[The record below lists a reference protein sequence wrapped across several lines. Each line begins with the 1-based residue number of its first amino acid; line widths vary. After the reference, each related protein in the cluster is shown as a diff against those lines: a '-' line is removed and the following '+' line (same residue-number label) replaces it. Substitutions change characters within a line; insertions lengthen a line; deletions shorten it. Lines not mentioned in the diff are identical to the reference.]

1 MYPMKNLKSGII
13 CLLFILACAVAEA
26 QSDLVREP
34 DNNRPSLF
42 HQLPQRLN
50 CRLPNL
56 QTLLEL
62 QPGQQVNINI
72 ADNLNFQGVVAS
84 VANKEGG
91 RINSVVIRS
100 TNFKGAALSFSK
112 VIKEDGSIQYA
123 GRIISFQHGD
133 AYEIQFENGQY
144 VFLKKGFYDL
154 VNE

>member
-1 MYPMKNLKSGII
+1 MKNLKTGII
-13 CLLFILACAVAEA
+13 CLLFILACNAAEA

-42 HQLPQRLN
+42 QQLPQRLN
-50 CRLPNL
+50 CRLQNL
-56 QTLLEL
+56 QSLLEL

-144 VFLKKGFYDL
+144 VLLKKGFYDL

>member
-1 MYPMKNLKSGII
+1 MKNLKTGII
-13 CLLFILACAVAEA
+13 CLLFILACTVAEA

-34 DNNRPSLF
+34 DNHRPSLF
-42 HQLPQRLN
+42 QQLPQSLN
-50 CRLPNL
+50 CRLTNL
-56 QTLLEL
+56 QSLLEL

-133 AYEIQFENGQY
+133 AYEIQFEKGQY
-144 VFLKKGFYDL
+144 VLIKKGFYDL

>member
-1 MYPMKNLKSGII
+1 MKNLKTGII
-13 CLLFILACAVAEA
+13 CLLFILACTAAEA

-42 HQLPQRLN
+42 QQLPQRLN

-56 QTLLEL
+56 QSLLQA
-62 QPGQQVNINI
+62 QPGQQININI

-84 VANKEGG
+84 IANKEGG

-100 TNFKGAALSFSK
+100 TNFKGAALTFSK
-112 VIKEDGSIQYA
+112 VINEDGSIHYA
-123 GRIISFQHGD
+123 GRIISFEHGD
-133 AYEIQFENGQY
+133 AYEIQFEKGQY
-144 VFLKKGFYDL
+144 VLIKKGFYDL

>member
-1 MYPMKNLKSGII
+1 MKNLKTGII
-13 CLLFILACAVAEA
+13 CLLFILVFTAAEA

-42 HQLPQRLN
+42 QQLPQRLN

-56 QTLLEL
+56 QSLLQA
-62 QPGQQVNINI
+62 QPGQQININI

-84 VANKEGG
+84 IANKEGG

-100 TNFKGAALSFSK
+100 TNFKGAALTFSK
-112 VIKEDGSIQYA
+112 VINEDGSIHYA
-123 GRIISFQHGD
+123 GRIISFEHGD
-133 AYEIQFENGQY
+133 AYEIQFEKGQY
-144 VFLKKGFYDL
+144 VLIKKGFYDL

>member
-1 MYPMKNLKSGII
+1 MKNLKTGII
-13 CLLFILACAVAEA
+13 CLLFILACTAAEA

-34 DNNRPSLF
+34 DYNKPSLF
-42 HQLPQRLN
+42 QQLPQRLN

-56 QTLLEL
+56 QSLLES
-62 QPGQQVNINI
+62 QQGQQINITI

-91 RINSVVIRS
+91 RIRSVVIRS
-100 TNFKGAALSFSK
+100 TNFKGAALTFSK

-133 AYEIQFENGQY
+133 AYEIQFEKGQY
-144 VFLKKGFYDL
+144 VLIKKGFYDL